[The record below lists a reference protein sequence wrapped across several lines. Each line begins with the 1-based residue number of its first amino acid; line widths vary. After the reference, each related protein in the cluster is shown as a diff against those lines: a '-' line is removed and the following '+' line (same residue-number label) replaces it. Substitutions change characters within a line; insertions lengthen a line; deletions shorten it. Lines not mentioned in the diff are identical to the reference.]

1 MKISW
6 KVYMHITHTFFWLN
20 LHWPPQQPQSEPRTS
35 GRGGWQSP
43 SQCWSLPLRS
53 WPWERPGCYE
63 AVYWPLSQ
71 IRTTWNNLEV
81 YILVSWEATFP
92 STGGSSG
99 LAFSQSWVCTTIG
112 TSLGSEQWYLLFW
125 LFVFWSWSKNLSS
138 DKKMMWFGLA
148 GFLLA
153 RRAFSTAAQVPS
165 FTDLLLWIKTV
176 C

>member
-1 MKISW
+1 MKISGNIFIL
-6 KVYMHITHTFFWLN
+6 ITYTSVWLI
-20 LHWPPQQPQSEPRTS
+20 LHWPPQQPQSETRTS
-35 GRGGWQSP
+35 GRWGWQSP

-99 LAFSQSWVCTTIG
+99 LVFSQSWVCTTIG

-125 LFVFWSWSKNLSS
+125 LFVLLILIKKIYHQIRKWCGLDWLVFFWR
-138 DKKMMWFGLA
+138 A
-148 GFLLA
+148 ELLA
-153 RRAFSTAAQVPS
+153 QLHKFLPLPTY
-165 FTDLLLWIKTV
+165 L
-176 C
+176 CE

>member
-1 MKISW
+1 MKISGNIFLL
-6 KVYMHITHTFFWLN
+6 ITYTSVWLN
-20 LHWPPQQPQSEPRTS
+20 LHWPLQEPQSETRTS
-35 GRGGWQSP
+35 GRWGWQSP
-43 SQCWSLPLRS
+43 CQCWSLPLRS

-112 TSLGSEQWYLLFW
+112 TSLGSEQLYLLFW
-125 LFVFWSWSKNLSS
+125 LFVFWSWLKNLSS

-153 RRAFSTAAQVPS
+153 RRAFGTAAQVPS
-165 FTDLLLWIKTV
+165 FTDLPLWIKTV